1 MKAIVKKDIW
11 KAIAFLVIVIVAFS
25 CTSCDPDLEVKPIVK
40 IAKAE
45 NIKNYSATLY
55 GSVIPNG
62 KVKMYFAYRDK
73 TNGSPWVREEIKA
86 PFDGEEEIAITLGIK
101 ELLPGTNYE
110 FVLIAVVGSKEF
122 SSESSNFSTLV
133 AKKGFVSEVSISNLD
148 FTSTTI
154 NASFIAN
161 HDDTEASFKWR
172 RKGSTAWSVYNNLGT
187 KFSGQDTV
195 KVSHDLKDLSI
206 DTEYEFCFELTNRV
220 GKTISDTIIFETYA
234 VRDRDGNKYH
244 AVTIGTQTW
253 LKENFK
259 GTHFANGD
267 PIPNVTDQEEWNKAT
282 TPAYCYYN
290 NDEKLGEIYGG
301 LYNLEVVSDSRGLIE
316 GWRSPK
322 DKDAEVLDY
331 FLDNSRLSGAALKE
345 VGFSHWLEPNLGA
358 NNKTGFTAL
367 PGGFRATRFYK
378 INESAVFITN
388 EKFMGSA
395 LFFSLDYRN
404 GGLSTS
410 WGSDVKIGASLRLIK
425 N

>member
-1 MKAIVKKDIW
+1 MKRFISKIGLW
-11 KAIAFLVIVIVAFS
+11 KVIAFLVIVVVAFS
-25 CTSCDPDLEVKPIVK
+25 CTSCDPDLEVKPIIK
-40 IAKAE
+40 IGKAE

-86 PFDGEEEIAITLGIK
+86 PFDGQEEIAITLEIK
-101 ELLPGTNYE
+101 DLLPATNYE
-110 FVLIAVVGSKEF
+110 FVLIAVGSKEF

-133 AKKGFVSEVSISNLD
+133 AKKGFVSAVSISNLD

-154 NASFIAN
+154 NASFLAN

-172 RKGSTAWSVYNNLGT
+172 RKGSVSWLTHNLAN

-206 DTEYEFCFELTNRV
+206 DTEYEFCFELINRV

-234 VRDRDGNKYH
+234 VRDYDGNKYH

-331 FLDNSRLSGAALKE
+331 FLDNSGLSGAALKE
-345 VGFSHWLEPNLGA
+345 VGFSHWLEPNFKA

-367 PGGFRATRFYK
+367 PGGARVDIFDG
-378 INESAVFITN
+378 INEIAVFITN
-388 EKFMGSA
+388 EKIMGSA
-395 LFFSLDYRN
+395 LFFSLDYDN

-410 WGSDVKIGASLRLIK
+410 WGSGIKIGASLRLIK
-425 N
+425 K

>member
-1 MKAIVKKDIW
+1 MKSIRKIGLW
-11 KAIAFLVIVIVAFS
+11 KAIAFLTVVIFIFS
-25 CTSCDPDLEVKPIVK
+25 CTSCDPDLELKPILK
-40 IAKAE
+40 IGKAE

-62 KVKMYFAYRDK
+62 KVKMFFAYRDR
-73 TNGSPWVREEIKA
+73 TNGSPWIRQEIPA
-86 PFDGEEEIAITLGIK
+86 PFDGEEEIAITLEIK
-101 ELLPGTNYE
+101 ELFPATSYE
-110 FVLIAVVGSKEF
+110 FMLIAVGSKEYP
-122 SSESSNFSTLV
+122 SESSNFSTLV

-316 GWRSPK
+316 GWECPNGK
-322 DKDAEVLDY
+322 DVNVLEV
-331 FLDNSRLSGAALKE
+331 FFANSELSTGSLKE
-345 VGFSHWLEPNLGA
+345 TGFSHWLEPNLGA
-358 NNKTGFTAL
+358 TNKTGFTAL
-367 PGGFRATRFYK
+367 PGGLRGTSFHG
-378 INESAVFITN
+378 INKEAVFIEN
-388 EKFMGSA
+388 VRFMGRA
-395 LFFSLDYRN
+395 LFFSLEYNSSALISD
-404 GGLSTS
+404 
-410 WGSDVKIGASLRLIK
+410 WGSTVIIGASLRLIK
-425 N
+425 K